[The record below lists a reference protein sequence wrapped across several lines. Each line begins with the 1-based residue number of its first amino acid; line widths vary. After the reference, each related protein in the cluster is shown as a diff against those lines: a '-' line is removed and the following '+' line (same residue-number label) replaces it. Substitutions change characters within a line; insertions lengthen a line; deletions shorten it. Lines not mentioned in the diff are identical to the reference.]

1 MSRICEVCGKGP
13 SRGGSVKRR
22 GLAKKKGGVGRRIT
36 GRSKRT
42 FYPNLHK
49 VKVKAGDVTKVM
61 LVCSKCI
68 KKGKLVK
75 A

>member
-1 MSRICEVCGKGP
+1 MSRICEICGKSP

-22 GLAKKKGGVGRRIT
+22 GKAKKDGGVGKRIT

-49 VKVKAGDVTKVM
+49 TKGTAGGTTKTM
-61 LVCSKCI
+61 LVCSKCK
-68 KKGKLVK
+68 KKGLHLK
-75 A
+75 